1 MLDKSVRYVERDGD
15 VFTEYYDG
23 PQEPLPEVIVVQWRE
38 LPSGEIERFVAYIAK
53 GRQQGNE

>member
-1 MLDKSVRYVERDGD
+1 MTANDKSVRYVERDGD

-38 LPSGEIERFVAYIAK
+38 LPSGETVRVGAYIERT
-53 GRQQGNE
+53 G